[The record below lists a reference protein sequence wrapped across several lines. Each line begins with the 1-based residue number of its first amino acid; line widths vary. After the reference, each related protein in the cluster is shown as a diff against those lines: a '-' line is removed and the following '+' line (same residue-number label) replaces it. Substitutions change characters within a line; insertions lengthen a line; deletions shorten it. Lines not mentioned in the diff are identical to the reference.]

1 MAGKKLPL
9 IILAAF
15 ILGTVILIYVHNI
28 LSRNNDALIKGN
40 EILLSEVKVNSQLR
54 DLEKDIIS
62 IESNVRG
69 TVVTNDTINF
79 RVLEKDI
86 NEIESNLN
94 QLQKISDDDRSA
106 FYIDELDTLVQH
118 KVRYSQQILDTFF
131 LRGEYAAAYM
141 FNSRYGERL
150 TDSIIN
156 SIQKIDSTRKR
167 HFDDA
172 NLSIRKS
179 SGKAQRFITIL
190 IASILAGGAVLFWFI
205 INTIRRQEQLISQLN
220 ISEKKERD
228 SAHVKEKFLANM
240 SHEIRT
246 PMNAILGFTH
256 LLERKELDE
265 ESKEY
270 VETIQKSGEGLL
282 TIIND
287 ILDLSKIEAGMMRI
301 EAAPF
306 NIRGLL
312 HSVETMFTDK
322 AKEKGIELFSR
333 IDDTMA
339 DTLTGD
345 ATRLTQILVN
355 IIGNAIKFTSE
366 GNIVIQ
372 ITNEGIK
379 DTVVNTGITIT
390 DTGIGIEPEKLEKIF
405 DRFQQV
411 DDDVTRKYGGTGLG
425 LSIVSDLIRLQN
437 GRIKVESKT
446 GKGTCFHIMIPYKIA
461 TDEIASN
468 TLDDCNLPDFKDVK
482 ILVAEDNEINQGL
495 IKHLFKSWNLSY
507 DMVNNGKEAIEILQ
521 TKSYHLVLMDIQ
533 MPEMDGY
540 TATREIRQRLKI
552 DVPIIAMTAHALT
565 GEREKCLGYGMN
577 EYISKPIREKQLH
590 NLIRQFVHYKEQ
602 AQVQKE
608 HVEESTTTTFQYI
621 NLDYMREISA
631 GDKEYEKTV
640 TGQFIE
646 AIPQEL
652 GVLEMSWQ
660 NKDTNALR
668 RTAHNMKTT
677 ISVMGL
683 NEILKPHLD
692 VIEYETLTD
701 KDFKQN
707 LSFINSICKVALT
720 EAQSFYSTF

>member
-1 MAGKKLPL
+1 MTGKKLPL

-15 ILGTVILIYVHNI
+15 ILGTVMLIYVHHI
-28 LSRNNDALIKGN
+28 FSKNNDALIKGN
-40 EILLSEVKVNSQLR
+40 EKLLSEVRVNSQLR

-62 IESNVRG
+62 IESTVRG

-79 RVLEKDI
+79 KGLEKDI
-86 NEIESNLN
+86 AEIESNLN
-94 QLQKISDDDRSA
+94 QLQKISDDDSSA
-106 FYIDELDTLVQH
+106 LYIDELDTLVQH
-118 KVRYSQQILDTFF
+118 KVRFSQQILDTLF

-150 TDSIIN
+150 TNSIIEA
-156 SIQKIDSTRKR
+156 IHKIDITRKK
-167 HFDDA
+167 HFDEA
-172 NLSIRKS
+172 NVSINKNNRR
-179 SGKAQRFITIL
+179 AQRFITIL
-190 IASILAGGAVLFWFI
+190 IASVLAGGAILFWFI
-205 INTIRRQEQLISQLN
+205 INTTRRQEHLIDQLN

-228 SAHVKEKFLANM
+228 AAQVKEKFLANM

-246 PMNAILGFTH
+246 PMNAILGFTN
-256 LLERKELDE
+256 LLQRKKLDE

-270 VETIQKSGEGLL
+270 VETIQKSGENLL

-306 NIRGLL
+306 NIRGLV

-322 AKEKGIELFSR
+322 AKEKGIELFSW
-333 IDDTMA
+333 IDNTMP

-366 GNIVIQ
+366 GSIAIQ

-379 DTVVNTGITIT
+379 DTVVNTGITIS

-411 DDDVTRKYGGTGLG
+411 DDDVTRKHGGTGLG
-425 LSIVSDLIRLQN
+425 LAIVNDLIRLQD
-437 GRIKVESKT
+437 GSIKVESKT
-446 GKGTCFHIMIPYKIA
+446 GKGTSFHIIIPYKIA
-461 TDEIASN
+461 TEEVTGNGINEFNVS
-468 TLDDCNLPDFKDVK
+468 DFDGVK
-482 ILVAEDNEINQGL
+482 ILVAEDNEINQSL

-521 TKSYHLVLMDIQ
+521 TKTYHLVLMDIQ

-565 GEREKCLGYGMN
+565 GEREKCLSYGMN
-577 EYISKPIREKQLH
+577 EYIYQSQSAKD
-590 NLIRQFVHYKEQ
+590 N
-602 AQVQKE
+602 
-608 HVEESTTTTFQYI
+608 YI
-621 NLDYMREISA
+621 I
-631 GDKEYEKTV
+631 
-640 TGQFIE
+640 
-646 AIPQEL
+646 
-652 GVLEMSWQ
+652 
-660 NKDTNALR
+660 
-668 RTAHNMKTT
+668 
-677 ISVMGL
+677 
-683 NEILKPHLD
+683 
-692 VIEYETLTD
+692 
-701 KDFKQN
+701 
-707 LSFINSICKVALT
+707 
-720 EAQSFYSTF
+720 